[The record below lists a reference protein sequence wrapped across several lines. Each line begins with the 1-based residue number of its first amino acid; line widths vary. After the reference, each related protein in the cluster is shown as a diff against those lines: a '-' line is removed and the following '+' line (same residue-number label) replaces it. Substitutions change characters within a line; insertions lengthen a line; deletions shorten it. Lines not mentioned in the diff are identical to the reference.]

1 MVDHRG
7 PRARQRVVV
16 EHDLVALPFRIGE
29 APGPRHFSGEDGD
42 HGSYA
47 AACAALPGSFIVGG
61 VRSLRSGPPETV
73 EPTVCAPRRLKE
85 TTGCEQPQKDQEAAV
100 SLVP

>member
-7 PRARQRVVV
+7 PRSGQRVVV
-16 EHDLVALPFRIGE
+16 EHDLVALPFLIGE

-42 HGSYA
+42 HGYYA
-47 AACAALPGSFIVGG
+47 AQPCPGRVPFIVGG
-61 VRSLRSGPPETV
+61 GRSLRSGPQ
-73 EPTVCAPRRLKE
+73 EPTVCAPRSLDE
-85 TTGCEQPQKDQEAAV
+85 TTGYEQPQKNQEAAV